1 MKTKIP
7 RSLKAECAIQFA
19 ESRKR
24 WSETGRSYGSDRM
37 GTMRI
42 KEQTPG
48 GLDAPD
54 ECSGA
59 CN

>member
-24 WSETGRSYGSDRM
+24 WSETGRSYGSDRTGKHT
-37 GTMRI
+37 GTM
-42 KEQTPG
+42 G
-48 GLDAPD
+48 
-54 ECSGA
+54 
-59 CN
+59 